1 MHIQVEIILRTIYQ
15 KVGYVEY
22 VREAEVRAA
31 VGTVYRVTVMG
42 RAVHLESEEDED
54 DDLVR

>member
-1 MHIQVEIILRTIYQ
+1 M
-15 KVGYVEY
+15 EY

-42 RAVHLESEEDED
+42 RTVHLESEEDED
-54 DDLVR
+54 DDAIR